1 MPAVWARARAEV
13 RSGWRRGIGLALLI
27 GLIAGAALAAAA
39 GARRT
44 DSAVDRF
51 NRDNLAADVLW
62 LDDGSLPS
70 GVSLDQLAS
79 QPTVV
84 ASARARFTYVLGNEG
99 IVAPADTQL
108 GRLIDRPKLLAGRF
122 PAADRADEIAVA
134 FDAAKRHHLHVG
146 SAFPAPF

>member
-27 GLIAGAALAAAA
+27 GLIAGAALAAGA

-44 DSAVDRF
+44 DSALDRF

-62 LDDGSLPS
+62 LDDGSLPA

-84 ASARARFTYVLGNEG
+84 ASARARFRSEE
-99 IVAPADTQL
+99 
-108 GRLIDRPKLLAGRF
+108 RR
-122 PAADRADEIAVA
+122 
-134 FDAAKRHHLHVG
+134 VG
-146 SAFPAPF
+146 KEYGYRG